1 MILRLRF
8 VRPRTRTGRL
18 LSLTVALVVLLDLCL
33 PPPLQRANRGFAQ
46 VILAS
51 DGSLLRTFADRAGM
65 WRYPVTPDQ
74 VSPRYLQALLHYEDR
89 WFYRHPGVNPLSLMR
104 AAWQRLRHGRAIS
117 GGSTL
122 TMQVARLL
130 ERQPRTVTGKLVQI
144 LRALQLERRLSKRQ
158 ILTLYLNLAPFG
170 GPIEGVEAAAQS
182 YLGQSAGALSHAQ
195 AALLAALPQRPSALR
210 PDRHADRAR
219 RARDKVLRRL
229 AAFGVWPKAIV
240 EDARQ
245 EPVTVFSPERPLL
258 APLLARRL
266 RHTNTASAGQATAAA
281 AAAQRIQT
289 TLAIDLQYPLQ
300 ALLRDHIGQA
310 TQRSSGALLVMDN
323 ASAQVLAYVGSGDF
337 LDARRFGHV
346 DMVRAHRS
354 YGSTLKPLLYGLAL
368 DEGLIH
374 SASLLLDSPLDIDGY
389 RPANFSGRYRGPVS
403 AAHAL
408 QHSLNVPAVDL
419 LKRYGPK
426 RFAAQLRNA
435 GLRLRLPRSA
445 HPNLAII
452 LGGGATSLWEL
463 AGLYRAL
470 AHGGLSATPRVRP
483 DAPLDE
489 RRLLSPAAAWVVR
502 DMLTGA
508 PLPTGVSRSSTHP
521 IAWKTG
527 TSYGFRDAWALG
539 VSNTHTVGVWLGRPD
554 GTPSPG
560 QTGAISAA
568 PLLFQVFQT
577 VSGYGAGA
585 PRPTAPRPP
594 DGVQQHTICW
604 PLGIAAARTVD
615 RHCSQR
621 LDAWV
626 INETIPPTLPAH
638 GANGITAPVL
648 HFTIDPASGLR
659 VGPDCWTGARTT
671 HSVARWPIGAGPW
684 LSARQRRRSEPPP
697 WHPDCPA
704 PPNTRASIRI
714 QYPRDG
720 DTLHMP
726 PHQLHITARAHAD
739 AEWLIWLNN
748 GVFVA
753 RQAPHAAVVIAL
765 QPGRN
770 RITAMAA
777 GGSHHT
783 VQILVR
789 KQHTQKAIDSLHQP
803 ITH

>member
-1 MILRLRF
+1 MLRF
-8 VRPRTRTGRL
+8 RRSRAGRL
-18 LSLTVALVVLLDLCL
+18 LSLIAAAAALVVLLDLCL
-33 PPPLQRANRGFAQ
+33 PPPLQRADRGFSQ
-46 VILAS
+46 VILAA
-51 DGSLLRTFADRAGM
+51 DGSLLRAFADQAGM

-74 VSPRYLQALLHYEDR
+74 VSPRYLQALLNYEDR
-89 WFYRHPGVNPLSLMR
+89 WFYRHPGVNPLSLIR
-104 AAWQRLRHGRAIS
+104 AAWQHLRHGRAIS

-130 ERQPRTVTGKLVQI
+130 ERQPRTVTGKLVQM

-182 YLGQSAGALSHAQ
+182 YLGKSAEVLSYAE
-195 AALLAALPQRPSALR
+195 AALLAALPQRPSVLR

-229 AAFGVWPKAIV
+229 AAFGVWPKAV
-240 EDARQ
+240 VADARQ
-245 EPVTVFSPERPLL
+245 EPVAVFRPARPLL

-266 RHTNTASAGQATAAA
+266 RHANTASMQQTAATTS
-281 AAAQRIQT
+281 AAQRVHT
-289 TLAIDLQYPLQ
+289 TLAIDLQYALQ
-300 ALLRDHIGQA
+300 DLLRDHIGRA
-310 TQRSSGALLVMDN
+310 TQRSSGALLVLNN
-323 ASAQVLAYVGSGDF
+323 ADAQVLAYVGSGDF

-368 DEGLIH
+368 DDGLIH

-389 RPANFSGRYRGPVS
+389 RPSNFSGRYRGPVS
-403 AAHAL
+403 ATEAL

-419 LKRYGPK
+419 LRRYGAE

-435 GLRLRLPRSA
+435 GLRLRLPQSA
-445 HPNLAII
+445 RPNLAII
-452 LGGGATSLWEL
+452 LGGAATSLWEL
-463 AGLYRAL
+463 TGLYRAL

-483 DAPLDE
+483 DTPLDE
-489 RRLLSPAAAWVVR
+489 RRLLSTAAAWVVR
-502 DMLTGA
+502 DMLAGA
-508 PLPTGVSRSSTHP
+508 KLPAGVSRSSTAP

-560 QTGAISAA
+560 QYGAVSAA
-568 PLLFQVFQT
+568 PLLFQVFRT
-577 VSGYGAGA
+577 VSRHGAE
-585 PRPTAPRPP
+585 PRRPTAPRPP
-594 DGVQQHTICW
+594 AGVRQHTICW
-604 PLGIAAARTVD
+604 PLGIAAAQTVD
-615 RHCSQR
+615 RHCRQR

-626 INETIPPTLPAH
+626 INDTIPPTLPTH
-638 GANGITAPVL
+638 GANGITAAVL
-648 HFTIDPASGLR
+648 HFAIDPASGLR

-671 HSVARWPIGAGPW
+671 HSVARWPVGAGPW
-684 LSARQRRRSEPPP
+684 LSARQRRHSEPPP
-697 WHPDCPA
+697 WHPNCPA
-704 PPNTRASIRI
+704 APHRFASIRI

-720 DTLHMP
+720 DTLQMP
-726 PHQLHITARAHAD
+726 PHPLRITARARAD
-739 AEWLIWLNN
+739 AEYLIWLNN

-753 RQAPHAAVVIAL
+753 RQAPHAAVAMPL
-765 QPGRN
+765 QLGRN

-789 KQHTQKAIDSLHQP
+789 KQHTQTVIDSTRQP